1 MTGYT
6 AKVDAINAAQFE
18 SDELIELAWQLG
30 REARELG
37 IEEQP
42 PLRSWEDVGLG
53 SLWQPGSPLPRD
65 EDGRPARPRAGLFLC
80 HGEFSS
86 RPATDGFKLS
96 VN

>member
-1 MTGYT
+1 MGPVFTVTGYT

-42 PLRSWEDVGLG
+42 PLRSWEDVG
-53 SLWQPGSPLPRD
+53 
-65 EDGRPARPRAGLFLC
+65 AGI
-80 HGEFSS
+80 
-86 RPATDGFKLS
+86 A
-96 VN
+96 VAA

>member
-1 MTGYT
+1 VTGYT

-42 PLRSWEDVGLG
+42 PLRSWEDVGGWDRCG
-53 SLWQPGSPLPRD
+53 SLIRHFQETKMGGLPGPGAGFFSAMENFLLDPPRM
-65 EDGRPARPRAGLFLC
+65 GSNCL
-80 HGEFSS
+80 
-86 RPATDGFKLS
+86 
-96 VN
+96 